1 MTQAKKIALIGAGT
15 MGAAIA
21 QHFLMKGLDVVLLDI
36 KQEMLDKGLK
46 QIDDSMAEAIKR
58 KIITEQEQQDILSRL
73 HATTRYQDLADREFV
88 VEAVFEN
95 FEIKKTVFSEIE
107 KVVSPECWIGSN
119 TSSFPITDLAADL
132 AHPERFIGVH
142 YFFHAAKNKLIELI
156 PGQKTS
162 GEMVKRLED
171 LYFSIDKAPII
182 VKDAPGF
189 VVNRF
194 FVPWLTEATR
204 LLEEGFGS
212 ISYIDKVAVETF
224 KVGIG
229 PFALMNATGVPIA
242 LHSAETLADA
252 FGPMYAPAE
261 ILRRQVEAGLNW
273 DLDLTESRE
282 DNAEV
287 VRERLLAMTLGV
299 AAQLVS
305 EGVGDASS
313 TDLGAR
319 IGLRWPIGPFEL
331 MNEIGVKDLS
341 DMVSR
346 EFGKFNV
353 PVPALF
359 EKTGQQQVAV
369 EHIKK
374 HVIGSTGIIEF
385 NRPDAMN
392 ALNEKVVTQLSDAFD
407 ALETDSRVERIIL
420 FGRGKAFVAG
430 ADIKFF
436 VTNIA
441 NKTLDNI
448 YKFTAEGQA
457 VLARISNSKVKT
469 IAYINGLALGGGLEI
484 ALACQER
491 ICTERALMAF
501 PETGIGIYPGLG
513 GTQRTTRLIG
523 KGLTKFMLSTGA
535 MVTARQ
541 ALAFGLV
548 DALVEQVTSLD
559 AVAEL
564 SYEKQKNPD
573 QNLPESRFADFD
585 GTITSKI
592 LEQPELEKYKKGIS
606 RKAPFALKKALELV
620 DKGAEL
626 ELSKALQLEMD
637 SLYEIFSTADAKAG
651 LEGVVYRKKV
661 EFTGS

>member
-15 MGAAIA
+15 MGSAIA

-36 KQEMLDKGLK
+36 KQEMLDKGK
-46 QIDDSMAEAIKR
+46 QQIEDSLAEAIKR
-58 KIITEQEQQDILSRL
+58 KIITEQEQQDIFSRL
-73 HATTRYQDLADREFV
+73 KPTTQYQDLADREFI

-95 FEIKKTVFSEIE
+95 FDIKKKVFNEIE

-119 TSSFPITDLAADL
+119 TSSFPITELAADMI
-132 AHPERFIGVH
+132 HPQRFIGVH

-156 PGQKTS
+156 PGSNTS
-162 GEMVKRLED
+162 AELVKQLED
-171 LYFSIDKAPII
+171 FYFSIDKAPIV

-189 VVNRF
+189 IVNRF

-212 ISYIDKVAVETF
+212 ISFIDKVAVETF

-242 LHSAETLADA
+242 LHSAETLEDA
-252 FGPMYAPAE
+252 FGPMYKPSE
-261 ILRRQVEAGLNW
+261 ILRRQVEAGVDW
-273 DLDLTESRE
+273 DLNSTESAQ
-282 DNAEV
+282 DNEEV

-305 EGVGDASS
+305 EDVGDTSS

-331 MNEIGVKDLS
+331 MNEIGVSKIS

-346 EFGKFNV
+346 EFGKFGVSV
-353 PVPALF
+353 PSLF
-359 EKTGQQQVAV
+359 EKTDQQVTV
-369 EHIKK
+369 EHVKK

-392 ALNEKVVTQLSDAFD
+392 ALNEAVVAQLSDCFD
-407 ALETDSRVERIIL
+407 ALEKDSQVKRIIL

-436 VTNIA
+436 VTNIG
-441 NKTLDNI
+441 NNTLDNI

-513 GTQRTTRLIG
+513 GTQRTSRLIG
-523 KGLTKFMLSTGA
+523 KGLAKFMLSTGA
-535 MVTARQ
+535 MVNARQ
-541 ALAFGLV
+541 ALSYGLV
-548 DALVEQVTSLD
+548 DAVVEQMTSLD
-559 AVAEL
+559 AIADI
-564 SYEKQKNPD
+564 SFEKQKKPEKSI
-573 QNLPESRFADFD
+573 PESAFADFD
-585 GTITSKI
+585 GTLPSNI
-592 LEQPELEKYKKGIS
+592 LEQPDLEKYKKGIG
-606 RKAPFALKKALELV
+606 RKAPLALKKALALV
-620 DKGAEL
+620 DEGADLELTKALEL
-626 ELSKALQLEMD
+626 EMG
-637 SLYEIFSTADAKAG
+637 SLYDIFSTADAKAG
-651 LEGVVYRKKV
+651 LEGVIYRKKV

>member
-1 MTQAKKIALIGAGT
+1 
-15 MGAAIA
+15 MGSAIA

-36 KQEMLDKGLK
+36 KQEMLDKGRK
-46 QIDDSMAEAIKR
+46 QIDDSLAEAIKR
-58 KIITEQEQQDILSRL
+58 KIITEQEQQAILSRL
-73 HATTRYQDLADREFV
+73 QTTTVYQDLADREFI

-95 FEIKKTVFSEIE
+95 FEIKKKVFHEIE

-119 TSSFPITDLAADL
+119 TSSFPITELAADL
-132 AHPERFIGVH
+132 AHPGRFIGVH

-162 GEMVKRLED
+162 AEMVKRLED
-171 LYFSIDKAPII
+171 LYFSIDKAPIV

-212 ISYIDKVAVETF
+212 ISFIDQVAVETF

-252 FGPMYAPAE
+252 FGPMYSPAE
-261 ILRRQVEAGLNW
+261 ILRRQVEAGIDW
-273 DLDLTESRE
+273 DLDSTESRE
-282 DNAEV
+282 NNGEV

-305 EGVGDASS
+305 EGVGDASA

-319 IGLRWPIGPFEL
+319 IGLRWPSGPFEL
-331 MNEIGVKDLS
+331 MNEIGVKELS
-341 DMVSR
+341 KMVAGA
-346 EFGKFNV
+346 FGKFGV
-353 PVPALF
+353 PVPVLF
-359 EKTGQQQVAV
+359 EKTDQQQVTV
-369 EHIKK
+369 EHVKK

-392 ALNEKVVTQLSDAFD
+392 ALNVVVVNQLSECFD
-407 ALETDSRVERIIL
+407 ALEKDSRVERIL
-420 FGRGKAFVAG
+420 FFGRGKAFVAG

-441 NKTLDNI
+441 NNTLDNI
-448 YKFTAEGQA
+448 YNFTADGQA
-457 VLARISNSKVKT
+457 VLERISNSKVKT
-469 IAYINGLALGGGLEI
+469 VAYINGLALGGGLEI

-535 MVTARQ
+535 MVTAKQ
-541 ALAFGLV
+541 ALAYGLV
-548 DALVEQVTSLD
+548 DALVEQITGLD
-559 AVAEL
+559 AIAEI
-564 SYEKQKNPD
+564 SYEKQKKPELNF
-573 QNLPESRFADFD
+573 PESSFADFD
-585 GTITSKI
+585 GAITSKVF
-592 LEQPELEKYKKGIS
+592 EQPDLEKYKKGIG
-606 RKAPFALKKALELV
+606 RKAPLALKKALELV
-620 DKGAEL
+620 DEGAEL
-626 ELSKALQLEMD
+626 ELSKALELEMG
-637 SLYEIFSTADAKAG
+637 SLYEIFSTADARAG
-651 LEGVVYRKKV
+651 LESVIYRKKV

>member
-15 MGAAIA
+15 MGSAIA

-36 KQEMLDKGLK
+36 KQEMLDKGWK
-46 QIDDSMAEAIKR
+46 QIDDSLAEASKR
-58 KIITEQEQQDILSRL
+58 KIITEQEKQTILSRL
-73 HATTRYQDLADREFV
+73 ITTTQYQDLADREFI

-95 FEIKKTVFSEIE
+95 FEIKKKVFLEIE

-119 TSSFPITDLAADL
+119 TSSFPITELAADL
-132 AHPERFIGVH
+132 KNPERFIGVH

-162 GEMVKRLED
+162 TEMVKRLED
-171 LYFSIDKAPII
+171 LYFSIDKAPIV

-212 ISYIDKVAVETF
+212 ISFIDQVAVETF

-242 LHSAETLADA
+242 LHSAETLSDA
-252 FGPMYAPAE
+252 FGSLYTPTD
-261 ILRRQVEAGLNW
+261 ILRRQVDAGVDW
-273 DLDLTESRE
+273 DLDATDSKENNE
-282 DNAEV
+282 EV

-305 EGVGDASS
+305 EGVGDTSS

-341 DMVSR
+341 AMVSR

-359 EKTGQQQVAV
+359 DTIDQQVTV
-369 EHIKK
+369 EHVKK

-392 ALNEKVVTQLSDAFD
+392 ALNEVVVDQLSDCFD
-407 ALETDSRVERIIL
+407 ALEKDSQVKRIIF

-436 VTNIA
+436 VTNIS

-448 YKFTAEGQA
+448 YNFTAGGQA
-457 VLARISNSKVKT
+457 VLERISNSKVKT

-513 GTQRTTRLIG
+513 GTQRTSRLIG
-523 KGLTKFMLSTGA
+523 KGLAKFMLSTGA
-535 MVTARQ
+535 MVSAGQ
-541 ALAFGLV
+541 ALSYGLV
-548 DALVEQVTSLD
+548 DAVVEQLTSLD
-559 AVAEL
+559 ALAEI
-564 SYEKQKNPD
+564 SYEKLEKPQ
-573 QNLPESRFADFD
+573 QSFPESAFADFD
-585 GTITSKI
+585 GDLASDF
-592 LEQPELEKYKKGIS
+592 LDQPDLEKYKKGVS
-606 RKAPFALKKALELV
+606 RKAPLALKKALALV
-620 DKGAEL
+620 DQGADL
-626 ELSKALQLEMD
+626 DLSKALELEMG
-637 SLYEIFSTADAKAG
+637 SLYEIFSTADARVG
-651 LEGVVYRKKV
+651 LEGVIYRKKV
-661 EFTGS
+661 EYTGS